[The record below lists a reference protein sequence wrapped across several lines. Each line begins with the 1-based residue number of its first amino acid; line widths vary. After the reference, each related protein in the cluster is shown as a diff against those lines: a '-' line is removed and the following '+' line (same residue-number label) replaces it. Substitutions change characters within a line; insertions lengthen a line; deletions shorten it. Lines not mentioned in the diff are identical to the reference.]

1 MPLQFRKVF
10 RHQGCVVRVY
20 RRESSE
26 GVYNYELRYR
36 RDGYDVYASANEF
49 EVAKQKF
56 IKNLKEADKLGPRP
70 KKTPGIPNTIYGFA
84 NYHYEI
90 FLQTIIFIS

>member
-1 MPLQFRKVF
+1 M
-10 RHQGCVVRVY
+10 RVY

-56 IKNLKEADKLGPRP
+56 IENLKEADKLGPRP